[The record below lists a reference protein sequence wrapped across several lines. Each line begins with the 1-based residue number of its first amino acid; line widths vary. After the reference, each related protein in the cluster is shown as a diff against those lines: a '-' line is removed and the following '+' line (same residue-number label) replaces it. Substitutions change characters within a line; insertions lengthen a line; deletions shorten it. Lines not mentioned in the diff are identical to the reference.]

1 MPENTWRVWSPKSN
15 SKRKSLFDSG
25 TASHFSTFATR
36 ISILVKSSMVVV
48 SAIGSTLESA
58 ASFAAVFS
66 VALFASA
73 KSALVSSTTASIC
86 FFSKREKSAL
96 NGVS

>member
-1 MPENTWRVWSPKSN
+1 
-15 SKRKSLFDSG
+15 
-25 TASHFSTFATR
+25 
-36 ISILVKSSMVVV
+36 MVMV
-48 SAIGSTLESA
+48 SAIGSTFESA
-58 ASFAAVFS
+58 VAFAAVFS